1 MAEITSELLEVTV
14 DTDHTVEIDSK
25 LPEVV
30 VDIAKSITV
39 EIQPENYVLT
49 SGGMYT
55 GNMTGATPT
64 WLLNAIQ
71 QQLTTGDG
79 NVMSVLDA
87 MQTLLNSVQLGVNQA
102 ISQIENTNV
111 SMSALETSLGSR
123 IGSNEA
129 AILDVYATRVTA
141 ADAQA
146 IATTAI
152 GTTFGGNIDAYIGN
166 LASVYTA
173 PGSATATNISTLQ
186 TSYND
191 QSARIDA
198 LDYVTVDEF
207 GYSLGASKLGTAP
220 DGSIV
225 GWQFTDG
232 TGVQS
237 EFKIKAQNF
246 SISDG
251 TTGYTPFSI
260 TGSDINFLGKVSFSS
275 VTGAPSGGSNL
286 LYNSAPMLAN
296 ETKGWSVGWYNTGIV
311 PTLGAGFDSWR
322 PSGGGSVYAV
332 VPGAPTA
339 GTVFDLAQTTKVPV
353 IGGKWY
359 EASAYASSHRCT
371 SYVTIAWYD
380 SNNAYIGEVGGT
392 HVSGASSGALAN
404 WGRSTLLA
412 QAPANA
418 ARAHFYVRSAV
429 SGTDPYCFVAF
440 AYLGQAV
447 QGQTV
452 FSDWSEG
459 TSAGVSSGEVVN
471 DINNGNTTTI
481 NGGRITTGS
490 IATTQLDAL
499 EIKAGNLF
507 IDNTIRS
514 SDFTTIGGAGF
525 RLKSNAAGTSVD
537 PTIYGAYIYGSR
549 LEGSFTNVSSFRVY
563 STTFINNSGRVYFRD
578 FKYNLTSSV
587 GTHLTSGT
595 FYGEQYGT
603 GYVETRIC
611 DSVSSIVEIE
621 VGGSS
626 TDGSS
631 INIQVSVNGG
641 AFSTIFSGQ
650 PLSFYRS
657 FIVKYDVPSPYYNTF
672 VFRAYAQTASTAIRH
687 ITTTLFNM

>member
-152 GTTFGGNIDAYIGN
+152 GTTFGGNVDAYIGN

-186 TSYND
+186 TSYNE
-191 QSARIDA
+191 QTARIDA
-198 LDYVTVDEF
+198 IDYVAIDEF

-237 EFKIKAQNF
+237 EFKIQAEKF

-260 TGSDINFLGKVSFSS
+260 TGSDINFLGKVSFNS
-275 VTGAPSGGSNL
+275 VTGAPTHTSGLLSARPTTAVTGSTYTANDDPAKL
-286 LYNSAPMLAN
+286 VLYTYTSI
-296 ETKGWSVGWYNTGIV
+296 GW
-311 PTLGAGFDSWR
+311 
-322 PSGGGSVYAV
+322 
-332 VPGAPTA
+332 
-339 GTVFDLAQTTKVPV
+339 
-353 IGGKWY
+353 
-359 EASAYASSHRCT
+359 
-371 SYVTIAWYD
+371 
-380 SNNAYIGEVGGT
+380 
-392 HVSGASSGALAN
+392 
-404 WGRSTLLA
+404 
-412 QAPANA
+412 
-418 ARAHFYVRSAV
+418 
-429 SGTDPYCFVAF
+429 
-440 AYLGQAV
+440 V
-447 QGQTV
+447 QGGDPDALTAEDLGPTGTTV
-452 FSDWSEG
+452 ID
-459 TSAGVSSGEVVN
+459 
-471 DINNGNTTTI
+471 
-481 NGGRITTGS
+481 GGRITTGS
-490 IATTQLDAL
+490 VTADQIAAYAITT
-499 EIKAGNLF
+499 EHI
-507 IDNTIRS
+507 T
-514 SDFTTIGGAGF
+514 
-525 RLKSNAAGTSVD
+525 AAGLNADV
-537 PTIYGAYIYGSR
+537 I
-549 LEGSFTNVSSFRVY
+549 
-563 STTFINNSGRVYFRD
+563 
-578 FKYNLTSSV
+578 
-587 GTHLTSGT
+587 TSGVIYNT
-595 FYGEQYGT
+595 GGSAS
-603 GYVETRIC
+603 GYVMKI
-611 DSVSSIVEIE
+611 DLNNGEIH
-621 VGGSS
+621 
-626 TDGSS
+626 
-631 INIQVSVNGG
+631 
-641 AFSTIFSGQ
+641 
-650 PLSFYRS
+650 
-657 FIVKYDVPSPYYNTF
+657 
-672 VFRAYAQTASTAIRH
+672 IR
-687 ITTTLFNM
+687 